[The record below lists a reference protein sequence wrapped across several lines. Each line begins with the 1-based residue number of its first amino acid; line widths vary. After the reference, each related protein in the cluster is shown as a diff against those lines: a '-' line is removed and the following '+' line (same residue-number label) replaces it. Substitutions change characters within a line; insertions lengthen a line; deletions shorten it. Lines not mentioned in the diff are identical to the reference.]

1 VTEYLVA
8 FNSEW
13 VPEHTDEELR
23 EKSRALR
30 PVLAEMRSAGVL
42 VFAGG
47 LDRAAPVFSVDAT
60 GRSNTPKS
68 YVRGHMPHG

>member
-1 VTEYLVA
+1 VTEYLIA
-8 FNSEW
+8 FKSEG
-13 VPEHTDEELR
+13 VPERTDEELR

-42 VFAGG
+42 VFT
-47 LDRAAPVFSVDAT
+47 DVPFVDTT